1 MMIDVMVMLSF
12 CVLDCYPP
20 TSHPKYLGVVEP
32 RGHFLPRVAHTLEF
46 VVTTQQLRFVDG

>member
-20 TSHPKYLGVVEP
+20 TSHSKYLGVVEP